1 MEKNKKNM
9 NRCWCSFTFLYSR
22 KNHLCD
28 FQQNPSCDTNFM
40 KNNEKPIHIYMIFF
54 QQKWFFFCALFSFS
68 YYYIWRCLWD
78 KKKKKKRCWLRIEL
92 TTLCTTVRLPPAW
105 ATCPDEMT
113 LYFLGPLS
121 HFDFKRKKHFLWW
134 SPGFELWSPTP
145 ESAAKPT
152 ELTCRGSW
160 RLWSSDLTLAR
171 FATGL
176 CREKYTASHF
186 VQV

>member
-1 MEKNKKNM
+1 MLFHLLLFKEQSSLWLSAKSKLWHQFYEK
-9 NRCWCSFTFLYSR
+9 YR
-22 KNHLCD
+22 KAN
-28 FQQNPSCDTNFM
+28 TY
-40 KNNEKPIHIYMIFF
+40 IHDFF
-54 QQKWFFFCALFSFS
+54 QQKCFFLCSFRFLLLYALT
-68 YYYIWRCLWD
+68 
-78 KKKKKKRCWLRIEL
+78 LR
-92 TTLCTTVRLPPAW
+92 TTVRLPPAW

-121 HFDFKRKKHFLWW
+121 HFDFKRKKNFLWL

-145 ESAAKPT
+145 ALAAKPT

-160 RLWSSDLTLAR
+160 RLWSNDLTLAR